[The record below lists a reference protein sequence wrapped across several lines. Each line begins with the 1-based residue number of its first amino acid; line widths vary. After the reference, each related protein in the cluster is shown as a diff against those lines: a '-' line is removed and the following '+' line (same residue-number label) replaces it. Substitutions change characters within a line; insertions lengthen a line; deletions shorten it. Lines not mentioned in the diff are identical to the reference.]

1 MYAVIASGGK
11 QQKVMVG
18 DTIYVE
24 KIDKKDGTKVNF
36 DTLLYANGD
45 DIQIGAPIVKNVTV
59 TGKIVKQVRSKKV
72 IVFKYKAKKNIRKKN
87 GHRQPYTAVEITAIK
102 KAEKKAPAKKTETKA
117 EATPVKKTVV
127 KKTETKPVKKT
138 PAKKAPVKK
147 TETKAPAKP
156 KAVKKP
162 VKKVEAE

>member
-45 DIQIGAPIVKNVTV
+45 DILIGAPIVKNVTV
-59 TGKIVKQVRSKKV
+59 IGKIVKQVRSKKV

-102 KAEKKAPAKKTETKA
+102 KAEKKAS
-117 EATPVKKTVV
+117 V
-127 KKTETKPVKKT
+127 KKTEAKT
-138 PAKKAPVKK
+138 EATPIKKALVKK
-147 TETKAPAKP
+147 TEAKATAKP
-156 KAVKKP
+156 KTVKKP